1 MYYLLGV
8 GDRKTCDVVVLAI
21 FLKVMSDTDIAIV
34 LLHDKNNIITWRQIV
49 FVYIRT
55 NVHVRKQLK
64 FLTRD
69 YILEPRIID

>member
-34 LLHDKNNIITWRQIV
+34 LLHDKNNIITLRQIV

-55 NVHVRKQLK
+55 NMHVRKQLK

-69 YILEPRIID
+69 YILEPHIID